1 MKKFL
6 LLLLI
11 PAAIF
16 SCAPSTRIEKSWR
29 DPNTSIVAG
38 SWNKVLVVGLLKD
51 ETTRRVVEDQL
62 TARFKGKGVP
72 SYTYFTD
79 KEVTEAKSSGFKDKL
94 VTDGFDGAVVMRLIN
109 VDKETNYVPGTS
121 AFPSYYGGF
130 GPYYYNSWNSFY
142 SPGYYTTDKIY
153 NVETNVYSFKQ
164 DKLIWTGITS
174 TTNPGKTDKMFN
186 EIADV
191 VATKMRSEGFLK

>member
-1 MKKFL
+1 MKKLL

-62 TARFKGKGVP
+62 VARFKGKGVP

-94 VTDGFDGAVVMRLIN
+94 VTDGFDGAVIQAGL
-109 VDKETNYVPGTS
+109 VDQLNLCVADFIIGARPVFGGGGRGSVGT
-121 AFPSYYGGF
+121 ANG
-130 GPYYYNSWNSFY
+130 
-142 SPGYYTTDKIY
+142 
-153 NVETNVYSFKQ
+153 
-164 DKLIWTGITS
+164 
-174 TTNPGKTDKMFN
+174 
-186 EIADV
+186 
-191 VATKMRSEGFLK
+191 